1 VIIMATNTNK
11 RPVGKA
17 IIWGIITV
25 AAYLAVFLNVD
36 TVMEYFT
43 RGGVFAGVVLVTALF
58 FSFLHGSFANYLI
71 ESLGLKPLTKGGH

>member
-1 VIIMATNTNK
+1 MATNTK
-11 RPVGKA
+11 ERPVGKA

-36 TVMEYFT
+36 TVMGYLT
-43 RGGVFAGVVLVTALF
+43 RGGGVFAVIVLVTALF
-58 FSFLHGSFANYLI
+58 FSFVHGAFANYLI